1 MTTTNVPATQLPML
15 GTAGAAKPAQRI
27 LSQAMFETKALMR
40 NGEQLMVSILM
51 PLGLLLALG
60 LTSVIEFN
68 TNGVERLDF
77 VVPGVMAM
85 AIMASAFTSQAIST
99 GFDRRNG
106 VLRFLSTT
114 PLGKGGLLGAKIIAV
129 LIIAA
134 LQLVLV
140 SALALALG
148 WHVSATGL
156 LAAILPAILGA
167 AAFTAFALLIAGTLR
182 AEGVIALANII
193 LVALIV
199 GGGVLAPSSSLPA
212 WLAPLAQYLPSGALG
227 DAMRAALIDN
237 TLAIGPILV
246 LAGWTALLAF
256 ASAKLFKWN

>member
-1 MTTTNVPATQLPML
+1 MTTTSIPTL
-15 GTAGAAKPAQRI
+15 GSAGAAKPLRRI
-27 LSQAMFETKALMR
+27 LSQALFETKALMR

-60 LTSVIEFN
+60 LTTVIEFN
-68 TNGVERLDF
+68 TQGVARLDF

-134 LQLVLV
+134 LQLILV
-140 SALALALG
+140 GALALLLG
-148 WHVSATGL
+148 WNVSVAGL
-156 LAAILPAILGA
+156 FAAILPAVLGA

-193 LVALIV
+193 LVALVV
-199 GGGVLAPSSSLPA
+199 GGGVLAPSSSLPS
-212 WLAPLAQYLPSGALG
+212 WLAPIAQFLPSGALG
-227 DAMRAALIDN
+227 DAMRSALIDGV
-237 TLAIGPILV
+237 LAPLPLLV

-256 ASAKLFKWN
+256 GAGKLFKWN

>member
-1 MTTTNVPATQLPML
+1 MSTAPLPTSLPAL
-15 GTAGAAKPAQRI
+15 GEAHAASPQQRI

-51 PLGLLLALG
+51 PLGLLLVLG
-60 LTSVIEFN
+60 LTTLIEFE
-68 TNGVERLDF
+68 TDGIAQLDF

-85 AIMASAFTSQAIST
+85 SIMASAFTSQAIAT

-114 PLGKGGLLGAKIIAV
+114 PLGKGGLLGAKILAV
-129 LIIAA
+129 LTIA
-134 LQLVLV
+134 LIQLVLIAV
-140 SALALALG
+140 VAFALG
-148 WHVSATGL
+148 WQPSGVGL
-156 LAAILPAILGA
+156 VVALLPALLGA

-199 GGGVLAPSSSLPA
+199 GGGVIAPSASLPA
-212 WLAPLAQYLPSGALG
+212 WLAPVAQYLPSGALG
-227 DAMRAALIDN
+227 DAMRAALIDG
-237 TLAIGPILV
+237 TFAVGPVLV

-256 ASAKLFKWN
+256 GASKLFKWN